1 MHALPKTEE
10 RYLEAK
16 RELSSKVV
24 WMGGVE
30 GEPALV
36 VDQTIFYPEAG
47 GQPADEGWLVLQT
60 GEQIRVVGAR
70 KMENSIV
77 LLLDKKD
84 KERIPNIGEQITQ
97 RIDWDLRMGH
107 VRHHSACHLLL
118 PVFQEILGEIR
129 PHGAGLSEEK
139 ARIDFEV
146 EGKISSGDLKRI
158 ENRAYEL
165 ILENRPM
172 ISQFLPREEAET
184 RYGID
189 QLYWSEPPPPEAT
202 TIRVTQIEGMPAYAC
217 GGTHVSSTAEIG
229 LIKFI
234 SRSRLEGG
242 VDRIELVAGA
252 PAFKLVQQQLK
263 ALEKTSRVFESG
275 LLDVPT
281 FANRLKL
288 RIKTLDKELKDT
300 KSKLLKYKTDDF
312 LKTAEPIGQYK
323 LFVAELDDYPLPDL
337 ENLVKSLVEKDPNLV
352 ALTGSAA
359 EKAMLAGATGENV
372 PDIGLLDAI
381 REATSLLGGGA
392 GGGPTFARGGGP
404 KRDKLKDALKHAKAA
419 FINQLRQKE

>member
-1 MHALPKTEE
+1 MHSLPKTEE
-10 RYLEAK
+10 HYLEDK
-16 RELSSKVV
+16 RELFSKVV
-24 WMGGVE
+24 WT
-30 GEPALV
+30 GEVNGAPVLIV
-36 VDQTIFYPEAG
+36 NQTIFYPEAG

-70 KMENSIV
+70 KTENSIV
-77 LLLDKKD
+77 LLLDPKA
-84 KERIPNIGEQITQ
+84 KERIPSKDEQVTQ
-97 RIDWDLRMGH
+97 RIDWDLRMAH

-129 PHGAGLSEEK
+129 PHGAGLSADK
-139 ARIDFEV
+139 ARIDLEV
-146 EGKISSGDLKRI
+146 EGKISSGDLRRI
-158 ENRAYEL
+158 ENRAYKL

-172 ISQFLPREEAET
+172 ISQFLPREKAET
-184 RYGID
+184 QYGID

-202 TIRVTQIEGMPAYAC
+202 TIRITQIQGMPAYAC

-229 LIKFI
+229 LIKFV

-252 PAFKLVQQQLK
+252 PAFKLIQQQLK

-300 KSKLLKYKTDDF
+300 KDELLKYKTDDF
-312 LKTAEPIGQYK
+312 LKTAKPIGQYK
-323 LFVAELDDYPLPDL
+323 LFAAELEDFALPDL
-337 ENLVKSLVEKDPNLV
+337 ENLVKSLVEKDPDLV
-352 ALTGSAA
+352 ALAGSVA

-372 PDIGLLDAI
+372 PDVRLLNAI

-404 KRDKLKDALKHAKAA
+404 KRNKLKDALKQAKAT
-419 FINQLRQKE
+419 IIKHLQDKE

>member
-252 PAFKLVQQQLK
+252 SAFKLVQQQLK

-352 ALTGSAA
+352 ALAGSAA

-372 PDIGLLDAI
+372 PDVGLLDAI

>member
-352 ALTGSAA
+352 ALAGSAA

>member
-1 MHALPKTEE
+1 MHTLPKTEE
-10 RYLEAK
+10 RYLEDK

-24 WMGGVE
+24 WTGEVD
-30 GEPALV
+30 GEPTLA

-47 GQPADEGWLVLQT
+47 GQPTDEGWLVLQT

-70 KMENSIV
+70 KTENSIV
-77 LLLDKKD
+77 LLLDTKD
-84 KERIPNIGEQITQ
+84 KGQMPNVREQVIQ
-97 RIDWDLRMGH
+97 RIDWDLRMAH

-118 PVFQEILGEIR
+118 PVFQEILGDIK
-129 PHGAGLSEEK
+129 PHGAGLSADK

-146 EGKISSGDLKRI
+146 EGKISSGDLRRI

-184 RYGID
+184 QYRID

-202 TIRVTQIEGMPAYAC
+202 TIRVTQVEGMPAYAC
-217 GGTHVSSTAEIG
+217 GGIHVSSTAEIG
-229 LIKFI
+229 LIKFV

-252 PAFKLVQQQLK
+252 PAFQLVQQQLK

-300 KSKLLKYKTDDF
+300 KGELLKYKTNDF
-312 LKTAEPIGQYK
+312 LNTAEPIGQYK
-323 LFVAELDDYPLPDL
+323 LFVAELDDFSLPEL

-352 ALTGSAA
+352 ALAGSTV
-359 EKAMLAGATGENV
+359 EKAMLASASGENV

-404 KRDKLKDALKHAKAA
+404 KRDKLKDALKQAKVT
-419 FINQLRQKE
+419 IISQLRENE